1 MTEDTTMNLSTR
13 FDEAFDR
20 IKKATGMRTQVEIA
34 KAPGHPPIQYFR
46 CQTAAVRSG

>member
-1 MTEDTTMNLSTR
+1 MNEENLQEGVNR

-34 KAPGHPPIQYFR
+34 K
-46 CQTAAVRSG
+46 S